1 MSKTEIKQNRRIRR
15 SRAAVQDA
23 YLRSLSEKRSKKAG
37 KANIIRNMETKGF
50 SLVDPSKPGL
60 LGWER
65 VI

>member
-1 MSKTEIKQNRRIRR
+1 MSNDIKQARRIRR
-15 SRAAVQDA
+15 NRAAVQAA
-23 YLRSLSEKRSKKAG
+23 YLISLSEKRSKKAG
-37 KANIIRNMETKGF
+37 KTNVIRNMESKGF